1 MSPKKYMKELR
12 WDSPITKEHVKEAEA
27 VNLTL
32 LSLGSKYLSN
42 GNHDMHY
49 RRYRFNECGHVGELR
64 LDKVR
69 WNIFKCKTC
78 MIERHKKEAE
88 AVKLELLEYLKKKNY
103 AKYKC
108 KICAHIQE
116 FQQTHVRNNKV
127 ECEMCHEEKLKKD
140 AQAKDLEIINR
151 KEGASSIYR
160 FIKCGHERQITHSQV
175 RNSEVTC
182 LICFEEKVNEEAEKA
197 GLEVVGKAR
206 YSERGARRYRFKC
219 CGNERDIG
227 MSNVRQLLFAC
238 NKCVDT
244 FRDMPSKIYLLKLNI
259 HNIEWLKLGYSK
271 DIQARIKAYKLHE
284 EVSVSII
291 TTVDFQDGHE
301 AYKIESK
308 LHNKNINNR
317 MNPKEISLYMESGVN
332 ECYSVEMKE
341 ILLKEL
347 ANLGNK

>member
-12 WDSPITKEHVKEAEA
+12 WDSPITKKLVKEAEA

-49 RRYRFNECGHVGELR
+49 RRYRFNKCGHIGELR

-88 AVKLELLEYLKKKNY
+88 AVKLELIEYLKKNGY

-108 KICAHIQE
+108 KICAHIQD

-127 ECEMCHEEKLKKD
+127 ACEMCHEEKLKKD
-140 AQAKDLEIINR
+140 AQVKDLEIINR

-160 FIKCGHERQITHSQV
+160 FIKCGHEREITHSHV
-175 RNSEVTC
+175 RGNNEVTC
-182 LICFEEKVNEEAEKA
+182 LICFEEKLNKEANKA
-197 GLEVVGKAR
+197 GLKIIGKAN
-206 YSERGARRYRFKC
+206 SGRGVRRYRFKE
-219 CGNERDIG
+219 CGHERDLSI
-227 MSNVRQLLFAC
+227 SNVRQAC
-238 NKCVDT
+238 FDCKECGSG
-244 FRDMPSKIYLLKLNI
+244 FRSKPSKIYILMLSFQNL
-259 HNIEWLKLGYSK
+259 EWLKLGYSK
-271 DIQARIKAYKLHE
+271 DIPKRIRGYQLHE

-291 TTVDFQDGHE
+291 KTVDFEDGHK
-301 AYKIESK
+301 AYELESS
-308 LHNKNINNR
+308 LHSKNIKN
-317 MNPKEISLYMESGVN
+317 KISVEVISMYMKSGVT
-332 ECYSVEMKE
+332 ECYPIEMKDK
-341 ILLKEL
+341 LLKEL